1 MSTMK
6 IYTKISL
13 FLLISL
19 LAGLSSCI
27 EDEQYPLVPR
37 IEYSGFSTIR
47 DVAGKD
53 SIGKITISYTDG
65 DGNLGYLND
74 ADTIGPH
81 KYNFYLNF
89 LEQVNGKL
97 QPVQMPD
104 PNITFNARFPYLA
117 PEGRNKNI
125 KGDITMQLDLYLARQ
140 ALLSDTIAFQIY
152 IMDQALNKSN
162 VIDTPRYKIKK

>member
-1 MSTMK
+1 MK
-6 IYTKISL
+6 GCTKVSL
-13 FLLISL
+13 FLLIL
-19 LAGLSSCI
+19 LFTGLAGCI
-27 EDEQYPLVPR
+27 KEEQYPSEPR
-37 IEYSGFSTIR
+37 IEFGGFSTMR
-47 DVAGKD
+47 DITGRD
-53 SIGKITISYTDG
+53 SIGQITISYTDG

-97 QPVQMPD
+97 QPVQTPD
-104 PNITFNARFPYLA
+104 PSITFNARFPYLA

-125 KGDITMQLDLYLARQ
+125 KGDISMQLDLYLARQ

-162 VIDTPRYKIKK
+162 VIDTPLFIIKK